1 MTWSMKVKKGSLK
14 SLPKIILGL
23 NITILIS
30 GCPSSKARAV
40 LSTKVLAEGEY
51 FPFWELGNSKSG
63 SNQSSISSLMGGST
77 SFGFVEPGNI
87 ESVSKMVDTFDK
99 NIPTDSVLY
108 MPHGLEPVL
117 MRRPFRSTTINW
129 VPTYQ
134 ILYVSHRT

>member
-1 MTWSMKVKKGSLK
+1 MKVKKRSLK
-14 SLPKIILGL
+14 SLPRIMLGL

-77 SFGFVEPGNI
+77 SFGFVEPG
-87 ESVSKMVDTFDK
+87 KMYQKWLTKIYPLIMFIHQSNNV
-99 NIPTDSVLY
+99 
-108 MPHGLEPVL
+108 
-117 MRRPFRSTTINW
+117 
-129 VPTYQ
+129 TYSGVY
-134 ILYVSHRT
+134 ISWK